1 MDMASSNA
9 KLVTEYCSVMM
20 NVANV
25 GEGHTTHCWF
35 SRSAR
40 GGTNGALIRK
50 CAPLTAIP

>member
-9 KLVTEYCSVMM
+9 KLVTEYCSVTM